1 MSRPWE
7 RLGAV
12 APKSLTGARLELHH
26 AAQIVSAV
34 GVAHLPHAAD
44 DSHTSLEWIPELSG
58 LAGSLVPG
66 SRPYRGA
73 ITPTDLTLRLL
84 DEEDGDART
93 LPLSGKTLDEGYVWM
108 AEAIAA
114 EAGSP
119 SEPLVRPGYALPD
132 HPVAGGERLE
142 EPGEALRELC
152 RWYANSAALLAEL
165 ALETSEASP
174 VRCWPH
180 HFDIATL
187 LTLGE
192 GRTIGLGLS
201 PGDLSYPEPY
211 WYVGPYPYP
220 KNPELPK
227 LPAGG
232 KWHTE
237 GFFAAVLTGSD
248 LVVGDRDTQRERS
261 EMFLRAAQAACRA
274 LLA

>member
-1 MSRPWE
+1 LSRGWE

-12 APKSLTGARLELHH
+12 SSDSLVPARLELHH

-44 DSHTSLEWIPELSG
+44 DSHTNLEWITELSG
-58 LAGSLVPG
+58 LAGNLVAG
-66 SRPYRGA
+66 SRPFRGA
-73 ITPTDLTLRLL
+73 ITPADLTLRLL
-84 DEEDGDART
+84 DDEEHDARR

-114 EAGSP
+114 ESGNP
-119 SEPLVRPGYALPD
+119 SEPLSRPAYALPD
-132 HPVAGGERLE
+132 HPAAGGERLG
-142 EPGEALRELC
+142 EPGEALRELA
-152 RWYANSAALLAEL
+152 RWFGNAASLLTEL
-165 ALETSEASP
+165 AAESSEASA

-187 LTLGE
+187 LSLSE

-211 WYVGPYPYP
+211 WYVGPYPWP

-227 LPAGG
+227 LPSGG

-237 GFFAAVLTGSD
+237 GFFAAVLTGTD
-248 LVVGDRDTQRERS
+248 LLAGDRDSQRERS
-261 EMFLRAAQAACRA
+261 EEFLRTAQAACRSF
-274 LLA
+274 LA